1 MIKVTKQVIEQCA
14 DNLMFHLSE
23 GQAELIYDE
32 FSTVM
37 AQIDFLSSIPG
48 VDKAEPMTF
57 PYSEHQKIL
66 REDKPGRP
74 LKPSDALKN
83 CNSKLGTQV
92 RLPKVVGNKNDQVD
106 E

>member
-1 MIKVTKQVIEQCA
+1 MIKVTKQVIEKCA
-14 DNLMFHLSE
+14 ENLLFRLGP
-23 GQAELIYDE
+23 GQADLINEE

-48 VDKAEPMTF
+48 VDLADPMTF
-57 PYSEHQKIL
+57 PYSEHQKLL
-66 REDKPGRP
+66 REDKPSRP
-74 LKPSDALKN
+74 LKPGDALKN